1 VKDLRVLVLHAL
13 ECIGRVEKFTAVG
26 EREFHGSD
34 LIQGAVL
41 HNLQTM
47 AQSIMQ
53 LPEAFKASHREVD
66 WRSLVGFRTSSCTT
80 TWGSACRAYGTS
92 CRGDLPAVKVALEAM
107 RRELED
113 A

>member
-1 VKDLRVLVLHAL
+1 MKDPHVLVLHAL
-13 ECIGRVEKFTAVG
+13 ECIERVERFTAAG
-26 EREFHGSD
+26 ESEFRGSD

-53 LPEAFKASHREVD
+53 LPDALKATHPDVD
-66 WRSLVGFRTSSCTT
+66 WRGLVGFRNVLVHDYLGVSVVRI
-80 TWGSACRAYGTS
+80 WEIVQR
-92 CRGDLPAVKVALEAM
+92 DLPAVKRVVEAM
-107 RRELED
+107 RRELEK

>member
-1 VKDLRVLVLHAL
+1 MKDPRVLVLHAL
-13 ECIGRVEKFTAVG
+13 ECIERVERFTAAG
-26 EREFHGSD
+26 ESEFRGND

-53 LPEAFKASHREVD
+53 LPDAFKASHREVD
-66 WRSLVGFRTSSCTT
+66 WRSLVGFRNVLVHDYLGISVPRV
-80 TWGSACRAYGTS
+80 WDIVQN
-92 CRGDLPAVKVALEAM
+92 DLPAVKVALEAM
-107 RRELED
+107 RRELEN